1 VTAILLKPNVIGQLP
16 DIIICFHSDCAAGAG
31 NGENVELNL
40 SL

>member
-1 VTAILLKPNVIGQLP
+1 MIDVLVKPNVTGQLP
-16 DIIICFHSDCAAGAG
+16 DIIICSHSDYATDAG